1 MFDFNNIIED
11 NNSKEITDKVFL
23 SMLDIRVLFFNKY
36 NYLIEVEN
44 PSDNIE
50 FQKITNIINNTYG
63 DKDNKRPFIMEKQFH
78 LLLEKYFKVIDTK
91 KLYPGY
97 RKSEPYFVNS
107 DENKQII
114 YTDGIFIIEE
124 MIIDKG
130 SFSTFFNE
138 CSYSIKLDLK
148 NNDDIIEK
156 ISDLTYPLLY
166 NKVIWD
172 ITEGCLNPLNYYN
185 KLLDTCDNVTLDGI
199 DSYMLN
205 YNLLKGT
212 VLFYMDNNSPNKFYF
227 IYDTIYMRSILH
239 KRLVTQNKKLCS
251 DNRFIYLFKFGNDNL
266 YNFIEGC
273 ILNREKQTTIAP
285 IYNNSIV
292 NVNIIENVPVY
303 VKLTIDNDLLLF
315 EFQQNLHYKENNF
328 TYVYIINN
336 NDPFSEMKFMHV
348 TSPCEL
354 PEFCKYILRGK
365 LAFYYND
372 SYTIIKVKLEK

>member
-11 NNSKEITDKVFL
+11 NNSNEITDRIYL

-36 NYLIEVEN
+36 KYLIEVEN

-91 KLYPGY
+91 QLYPGY

-114 YTDGIFIIEE
+114 YTDSIFIIEE
-124 MIIDKG
+124 MIIDTG
-130 SFSTFFNE
+130 SFSTFSNE

-166 NKVIWD
+166 NKVIGN

-185 KLLDTCDNVTLDGI
+185 KLLDICDNVTLEGI

-303 VKLTIDNDLLLF
+303 VKLTIDNDLS
-315 EFQQNLHYKENNF
+315 EIPEYVRNLCVHMRLNDKNEYKEK
-328 TYVYIINN
+328 TYSNKTLNVLT
-336 NDPFSEMKFMHV
+336 V
-348 TSPCEL
+348 
-354 PEFCKYILRGK
+354 EFI
-365 LAFYYND
+365 
-372 SYTIIKVKLEK
+372 